1 MVNFM
6 KAVGIFVLFG
16 MMSFTGTVLAYDD
29 ITTDISA
36 SINSQVID
44 ELSAN
49 ITATDTTI
57 ATTNTNIQAGLAL
70 LGNEVVNVT
79 AGGGTSS
86 LTVTRGSN
94 STTADAHSEGDSI
107 RQLIQNVDV
116 VFTPEN
122 MGTYAL
128 GDKVVVY
135 IPNVSPNSFGAMPTA
150 ATITESGAAVFG
162 AASFDSDARTIT
174 FTVTTAGTVSQT
186 TIAIS
191 SVVMPNV
198 PGQYLLPVEI
208 RSASETL
215 LEMGSAP
222 LSWANQ
228 VRVRAI
234 IQPAL
239 IFTIDKSN
247 IDITA
252 NPSVN
257 DGENYAQK
265 SILSVA
271 TNALNGYN
279 ISAKLEGKQTPA
291 NAQLDSAATT
301 TVIVSGDAESVENT
315 FGYVAYNGDGT
326 AMEQPTTTVGRTAMN
341 NATAQDLVRSRTQIQ
356 SDASVVTAFANTDTT
371 LLPVTAT
378 GADVVPG
385 NGSNELAFDAF
396 INMARHTVYY
406 GLNVDYLMPSA
417 EYEGLITY
425 TATPSF

>member
-1 MVNFM
+1 MVKIIKFLSLI
-6 KAVGIFVLFG
+6 VFFG
-16 MMSFTGTVLAYDD
+16 VSVNVNSALAYDK
-29 ITTDISA
+29 ITTNISA
-36 SINSQVID
+36 SINSEVRD
-44 ELSAN
+44 VLSAN
-49 ITATDTTI
+49 VTATDTTI
-57 ATTNTNIQAGLAL
+57 TTTNTNIQNGLAL
-70 LGNEVVNVT
+70 VGNEVVNVT

-86 LTVTRGSN
+86 LTVTRGANGS
-94 STTADAHSEGDSI
+94 TADAHSEGDTI
-107 RQLIQNVDV
+107 RQLTQNVDV
-116 VFTPEN
+116 VFTPEV
-122 MGTYAL
+122 MTSYAL
-128 GDKVVVY
+128 GDKVIVY
-135 IPNVSPNSFGAMPTA
+135 IPNVSPNTFGSMPTG
-150 ATITESGAAVFG
+150 ATITETGTAVFG
-162 AASFDSDARTIT
+162 PASFDSNARTVT

-186 TIAIS
+186 TVALTGL
-191 SVVMPNV
+191 VMPNA

-215 LEMGSAP
+215 LEMGAAP

-228 VRVRAI
+228 VRVRAV

-239 IFTIDKSN
+239 VFTIDKSN

-279 ISAKLEGKQTPA
+279 ISAKLEGNQNSA
-291 NAQLDSAATT
+291 VAQLDSAATT
-301 TVIVSGDAESVENT
+301 SVIASGDAKTTENV

-326 AMEQPTTTVGRTAMN
+326 AMEQPTTSAGRTAMN
-341 NATAQDLVRSRTQIQ
+341 NATAQNLVRTRTQVK
-356 SDASVVTAFANTDTT
+356 SDASVVTAFNNSDTV
-371 LLPVTAT
+371 LLPVRA
-378 GADVVPG
+378 
-385 NGSNELAFDAF
+385 NGSGDTPGAGSTQLAFDSY

-406 GLNVDYLMPSA
+406 GLNVDYLIPSA

>member
-1 MVNFM
+1 MIKFTRII
-6 KAVGIFVLFG
+6 GIFVLFY
-16 MMSFTGTVLAYDD
+16 SVFVADITLAYDK
-29 ITTDISA
+29 ITTNISA

-44 ELSAN
+44 VLSAN

-57 ATTNTNIQAGLAL
+57 TTTNTNIQAGLAL
-70 LGNEVVNVT
+70 VGNEIVNVT
-79 AGGGTSS
+79 AGGGTAT
-86 LTVTRGSN
+86 LTVTRGASG
-94 STTADAHSEGDSI
+94 STADAHSEGDSI
-107 RQLIQNVDV
+107 RQLTQDVDV
-116 VFTPEN
+116 IFTPEN
-122 MGTYAL
+122 MVSYSL
-128 GDKVVVY
+128 GDKVIVY
-135 IPNVSPNSFGAMPTA
+135 IPNVSPNSFGTIPTV
-150 ATITESGAAVFG
+150 ATITESGTAVFG

-186 TIAIS
+186 TVAIS
-191 SVVMPNV
+191 DVIMPDA

-208 RSASETL
+208 RSASDTL
-215 LEMGSAP
+215 LEMGAAP

-234 IQPAL
+234 VQPAL

-257 DGENYAQK
+257 NGENYAQK

-271 TNALNGYN
+271 TNTLNGYN
-279 ISAKLEGKQTPA
+279 ISAKLEGKQTSGT
-291 NAQLDSAATT
+291 AQLDSAATT
-301 TVIVSGDAESVENT
+301 SVISSGDAESVENT

-326 AMEQPTTTVGRTAMN
+326 AMEQPTNSAGRTAMN
-341 NATAQDLVRSRTQIQ
+341 NATAQNLVRSRAQIK
-356 SDASVVTAFANTDTT
+356 SDSSVVTAFANTDTT

-385 NGSNELAFDAF
+385 NGSTQLAFDAF

-406 GLNVDYLMPSA
+406 GLNVDYLIPSA